1 MAKRYEA
8 TQETLA
14 NASYEVRLINNKIV
28 VSNISGINEG
38 LYAKIGKTPVTIMGQ
53 DYNLDVPNDITSIE
67 VAAEEI
73 KSILYVL
80 NLPTSDAPD
89 GEAINNAKNIAGVAD
104 KGLTFEQLT
113 PITIPAA
120 N

>member
-38 LYAKIGKTPVTIMGQ
+38 LYAKIGKTTVTIMEQ
-53 DYNLDVPNDITSIE
+53 DYDLAVPSNIASIE
-67 VAAEEI
+67 VAAKEI

-89 GEAINNAKNIAGVAD
+89 GEAINNAKNIAGVIAT
-104 KGLTFEQLT
+104 GLTFEQLT